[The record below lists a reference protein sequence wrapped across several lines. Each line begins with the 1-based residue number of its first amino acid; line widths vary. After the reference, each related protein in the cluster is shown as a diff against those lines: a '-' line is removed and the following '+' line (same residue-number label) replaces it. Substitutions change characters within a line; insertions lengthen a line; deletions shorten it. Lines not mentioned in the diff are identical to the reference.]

1 LKRGES
7 PPFLGGVGEVKKT
20 EMKIVNIV
28 PGFGGTF
35 YCGNCLRDSAYV
47 KSLKAS
53 GHEAITLP
61 LYLPLTSKDYA
72 PENDIPV
79 FYGAVSI
86 YLKQNFKVFRGMPKW
101 LESFFN
107 SPPIL
112 RYAAK
117 KSSSTRATGLED
129 MTISMLKG
137 SEGFQKEELE
147 ELIYFLKHH
156 EKPDVVHLSNA
167 LLLGLAKRIK
177 EELKIPVVCSLQDED
192 VWVDV
197 MDEPYRSQIWKLMGE
212 KALDTDALIAVSDFF
227 AEKMKQK
234 MSIPDAK
241 LHVVHIGV
249 DPSKYTVKSP
259 NLEMPTIGYLSR
271 MNAENGFEILVDAFI
286 KLKENPK
293 FSNSR
298 LKVTGGKTG
307 DDEKFI
313 RQQVDKLKR
322 KGFQNDIEFVEDFR
336 TEVLGDFF
344 EGLTLLSVPVLEGEA
359 FGLYQLESLASGIP
373 IVQPAL
379 GAFPEVVGTTG
390 GGAIYQPNTADAL
403 TRKFVEVLSNPDLVL
418 QMSQNGRKA
427 VEEKFNT
434 SILIQKMIGIYK
446 MIVKSI

>member
-1 LKRGES
+1 
-7 PPFLGGVGEVKKT
+7 
-20 EMKIVNIV
+20 MKVVNIV

-61 LYLPLTSKDYA
+61 LYLPLSSKDYT

-107 SPPIL
+107 SPPIF

-192 VWVDV
+192 VWVDI

-212 KALDTDALIAVSDFF
+212 KALDTNALIAVSDFF

-234 MSIPDAK
+234 MSIPDDK

-249 DPSKYTVKSP
+249 DPSKYSVKSP
-259 NLEMPTIGYLSR
+259 NLEVPTIGYLSR
-271 MNAENGFEILVDAFI
+271 MNAENGFEVLIDAFI

-293 FSNSR
+293 FSNAR

-307 DDEKFI
+307 DDERFI
-313 RQQVDKLKR
+313 RRQVDKLKR

-336 TEVLGDFF
+336 TEALGDFF

-379 GAFPEVVGTTG
+379 GAFPEVVGATG

-403 TRKFVEVLSNPDLVL
+403 AQKFAEVLSNPDLVL

-434 SILIQKMIGIYK
+434 SILIQKMIGIYE
-446 MIVKSI
+446 MVIEKSKE

>member
-1 LKRGES
+1 
-7 PPFLGGVGEVKKT
+7 
-20 EMKIVNIV
+20 MKVVNIV

-61 LYLPLTSKDYA
+61 LYLPLTSKDFT
-72 PENDIPV
+72 PESDIPV
-79 FYGAVSI
+79 FYGAVNI
-86 YLKQNFKVFRGMPKW
+86 YLKQNFRLMRNMPGWMKR
-101 LESFFN
+101 FFN
-107 SPPIL
+107 SPSIL
-112 RYAAK
+112 KFAAK
-117 KSSSTRATGLED
+117 KSGSTRATGLED

-197 MDEPYRSQIWKLMGE
+197 MDEPYRSLIWKLMGE

-227 AEKMKQK
+227 ANVMKQK
-234 MSIPDAK
+234 MSIPNDK

-249 DPSKYTVKSP
+249 NPSKYSVKSP
-259 NLEMPTIGYLSR
+259 NLDVPTIGYLSR
-271 MNAENGFEILVDAFI
+271 MNAENGFEVLVDAFI
-286 KLKENPK
+286 KLKENPT
-293 FSNSR
+293 FSNAR
-298 LKVTGGKTG
+298 LRVTGGKTG

-313 RQQVDKLKR
+313 RRQVDKLKK
-322 KGFQNDIEFVEDFR
+322 KGHQNDIEFVEDFR
-336 TEVLGDFF
+336 TEALGDFF

-379 GAFPEVVGTTG
+379 GAFPEVVGVTNG
-390 GGAIYQPNTADAL
+390 GVIYQPNTPDAL
-403 TRKFVEVLSNPDLVL
+403 AKKFAEVLSNPDLVM
-418 QMSQNGRKA
+418 QMSRNGRKA

-434 SILIQKMIGIYK
+434 SILIQKMIGIYE
-446 MIVKSI
+446 MVINKSNNQ